1 MQEVPLSTLY
11 TFLPINHH
19 KSGCFWFCLLTC
31 FWNLGPEF
39 TRILQNPPNTLWGG
53 TWKKVFSRGVW
64 GVPKTYSQ
72 ADRIHGPC
80 LVYSFY
86 LHLVDFY
93 GFHVGKYTSPMD
105 PTVDGSEILLTTK
118 HVGKGNCCK
127 EWDIYHINGRRI
139 SSINSMGRNWKPRR
153 IRTASCE
160 ELLRQRSRVRG
171 SPDLPKQRTQRQKK
185 HQENQTRWAPSSWK

>member
-1 MQEVPLSTLY
+1 M
-11 TFLPINHH
+11 FLIL
-19 KSGCFWFCLLTC
+19 FVDMFL
-31 FWNLGPEF
+31 EF
-39 TRILQNPPNTLWGG
+39 RTRIYKNPPKSSKYLVRRCLEKGLL
-53 TWKKVFSRGVW
+53 KRCL

-118 HVGKGNCCK
+118 HVGKGNCFK
-127 EWDIYHINGRRI
+127 EWDIYHINRRRI

-185 HQENQTRWAPSSWK
+185 TPKEPNKMGS